1 MMPRE
6 ATTLT
11 ITEKADA
18 AFRQAMVTVI
28 ERARQT
34 STPVI
39 VWEDGRVVEYSA
51 DEMEKR
57 IRPTDPGL

>member
-1 MMPRE
+1 MAEM
-6 ATTLT
+6 
-11 ITEKADA
+11 ADA

-39 VWEDGRVVEYSA
+39 VWEDGRVVDYSA

-57 IRPTDPGL
+57 IQSTVGGR

>member
-1 MMPRE
+1 MPSE
-6 ATTLT
+6 AKTPTL
-11 ITEKADA
+11 TEKADA
-18 AFRQAMVTVI
+18 AFRQAMVKVI

-34 STPVI
+34 KTPVI

-57 IRPTDPGL
+57 ISPTDGGR

>member
-1 MMPRE
+1 MPQE
-6 ATTLT
+6 AKALT
-11 ITEKADA
+11 MTEKADA
-18 AFRQAMVTVI
+18 AFRQAMATVI

-34 STPVI
+34 NTPVI

-57 IRPTDPGL
+57 IQPTDQSR

>member
-1 MMPRE
+1 MPRE
-6 ATTLT
+6 VTNATMA
-11 ITEKADA
+11 EKANA
-18 AFRQAMVTVI
+18 AFRQAMTKVI

-34 STPVI
+34 KTPVI

-57 IRPTDPGL
+57 LPPPDSGR

>member
-1 MMPRE
+1 MPQE
-6 ATTLT
+6 AKTLT
-11 ITEKADA
+11 MTEKADA
-18 AFRQAMVTVI
+18 AFRQAMATVI

-34 STPVI
+34 KTPVI

-57 IRPTDPGL
+57 IQPTDQSR

>member
-1 MMPRE
+1 MPQE
-6 ATTLT
+6 AKTLT
-11 ITEKADA
+11 MTEKADT
-18 AFRQAMVTVI
+18 AFRQAMATVI

-34 STPVI
+34 KTPVI

-57 IRPTDPGL
+57 ISPTDGGR

>member
-1 MMPRE
+1 M
-6 ATTLT
+6 
-11 ITEKADA
+11 TEKADA
-18 AFRQAMVTVI
+18 AFRQAMATVI

-34 STPVI
+34 KTPVI

-57 IRPTDPGL
+57 IQPTDQSR